1 MKNYSY
7 TAKDSSGKTVKGI
20 MEVESTEELL
30 ERLRDKGL
38 FCMTYAEAIGKG
50 AKTIKK
56 FNTKDLS
63 FACRQMSA
71 MMSSGLSLV
80 KALDILAKEQEKKA
94 YKLIWQNIYEEVQ
107 KGQSLS
113 EACASLGG
121 VFPDFFLSMIGAGE
135 SSGMLDMVMNRLSEH
150 YLKENKLNNK
160 IKGAMTYP
168 IVLLVLCFVLVIGMF
183 TFILP
188 QFKGLMGEGE
198 MPALTAAL
206 FSFSEFIIAKW
217 YILLIAIFIIVVV
230 IIYVLKIPSTR
241 LKIDK
246 FILICPKVGK
256 LLTTVYTG
264 RFARTMSSLYSS
276 GIPMVEC
283 LERSSRVLGNSYID
297 KAFEKVVDDVK
308 QGTSI
313 SKAISETEIFE
324 SMFCSIIYV
333 GEESGALDSILEK
346 TAEYYEDEADTAI
359 GKLVGLMEPLMII
372 IMGCAVACLLAAI
385 FPMLYG
391 NMENLG

>member
-1 MKNYSY
+1 MNYDEY
-7 TAKDSSGKTVKGI
+7 IKGIHKVMARLRKDYPGTILENCSSGA
-20 MEVESTEELL
+20 MSTTLAELPYFDPDFTG
-30 ERLRDKGL
+30 E
-38 FCMTYAEAIGKG
+38 YPAEAPFTISELEEIYPAASAKKKEDEDFADRAHTATFELQSGRRGYRAIWDHIMRISVADMTRIYDNLDVHFEKWLG
-50 AKTIKK
+50 ESDADPYIPAMIEDIKSETAKTILTVRLK
-56 FNTKDLS
+56 TKEAPKQI
-63 FACRQMSA
+63 FRE
-71 MMSSGLSLV
+71 V
-80 KALDILAKEQEKKA
+80 
-94 YKLIWQNIYEEVQ
+94 YEEVQ

-206 FSFSEFIIAKW
+206 FKFSEFIIAKW

-246 FILICPKVGK
+246 FLHI
-256 LLTTVYTG
+256 
-264 RFARTMSSLYSS
+264 YST
-276 GIPMVEC
+276 P
-283 LERSSRVLGNSYID
+283 
-297 KAFEKVVDDVK
+297 F
-308 QGTSI
+308 
-313 SKAISETEIFE
+313 
-324 SMFCSIIYV
+324 
-333 GEESGALDSILEK
+333 
-346 TAEYYEDEADTAI
+346 
-359 GKLVGLMEPLMII
+359 
-372 IMGCAVACLLAAI
+372 
-385 FPMLYG
+385 
-391 NMENLG
+391 